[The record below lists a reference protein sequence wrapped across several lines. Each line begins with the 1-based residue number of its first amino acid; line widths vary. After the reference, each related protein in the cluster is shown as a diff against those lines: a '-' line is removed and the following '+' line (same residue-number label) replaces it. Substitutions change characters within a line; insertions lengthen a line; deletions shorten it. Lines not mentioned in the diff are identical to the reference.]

1 MCTCETYGHC
11 HECGDRM
18 QPCGQHVEVDPANPC
33 EDCAVAVLTEER
45 EYQYG
50 DMVQSK
56 YTNHRCVW
64 CLEWF
69 KTKDMFTV
77 GNWMDKRKVCGPE
90 CPDRPEVPPLCIHP
104 VGFVRKGA
112 VVQMPAKGRFTRMD
126 TCTKCGQTRQVA
138 WAKTHTI
145 RDWGWS

>member
-1 MCTCETYGHC
+1 MCTCETHGHC
-11 HECGDRM
+11 HECRG
-18 QPCGQHVEVDPANPC
+18 
-33 EDCAVAVLTEER
+33 LTEER

-50 DMVQSK
+50 DLVEKMPPFRD
-56 YTNHRCVW
+56 YTNHRCSW

-69 KTKDMFTV
+69 KSKDMFTV
-77 GNWMDKRKVCGPE
+77 GNWTDNRKVCGPE
-90 CPDRPEVPPLCIHP
+90 CPDRPEISPLCIHP
-104 VGFVRKGA
+104 VGFINKGP

-145 RDWGWS
+145 RDWSWS